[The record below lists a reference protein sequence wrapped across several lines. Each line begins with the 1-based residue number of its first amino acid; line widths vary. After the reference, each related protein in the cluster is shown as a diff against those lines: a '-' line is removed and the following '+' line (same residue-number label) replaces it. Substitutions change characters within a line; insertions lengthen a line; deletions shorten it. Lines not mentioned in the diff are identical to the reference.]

1 MEQKQVYD
9 FPTEEVDLPS
19 KGLIYPSSNPLASGK
34 VTMRYM
40 TTRDEDTLTNP
51 NYIENGTVID
61 KLLKSLI
68 VDKNV
73 NYDDIIVGDKDAIMI
88 AARIMGYGKDYS
100 IIHKGKE
107 VVVDLS
113 KVDSKPLED
122 ANFVKGK
129 NEFSFTLPKTGT
141 EIKYKLLNNHDEKKI
156 QAELKG
162 LKKINPEESHEIS
175 TRLKFMILSI
185 GDETDPIKIRKYVD
199 NQLLAMESKALR
211 DYIKKTQPGVNFTYK
226 TEGKNGI
233 EEDINIPI
241 TTNFFWPD
249 SGI

>member
-19 KGLIYPSSNPLASGK
+19 KGLIYPSSNPLSSGK

-88 AARIMGYGKDYS
+88 AARIMGYGIDYS
-100 IIHKGKE
+100 IIQKGKE
-107 VVVDLS
+107 EVEDLS
-113 KVDSKPLED
+113 KVDSHPLEE
-122 ANFVKGK
+122 A
-129 NEFSFTLPKTGT
+129 LPYLKQAQ
-141 EIKYKLLNNHDEKKI
+141 KLNINSSTIMMRKKSR
-156 QAELKG
+156 Q
-162 LKKINPEESHEIS
+162 N
-175 TRLKFMILSI
+175 
-185 GDETDPIKIRKYVD
+185 
-199 NQLLAMESKALR
+199 
-211 DYIKKTQPGVNFTYK
+211 
-226 TEGKNGI
+226 
-233 EEDINIPI
+233 
-241 TTNFFWPD
+241 
-249 SGI
+249 